1 MKIATPSSSYA
12 WRRSMP
18 VSAEVIGAE
27 LEKLQE
33 ENGGLT
39 PSILV
44 EAARPESN
52 PLHRLFVWDNDTA
65 GEKYRQIQAGY
76 ILRNLKIEYTRTEQQ
91 TNEQPRVLLVQA
103 FVNVEKAAETESGK
117 DGDEPEAP
125 QRVYLHNSVAFQ
137 DPQHRRYLLDRA
149 KSDLAAWRNRYA
161 VLKEFDEVVKEIDR
175 TLKTLTTEIKAAA

>member
-1 MKIATPSSSYA
+1 
-12 WRRSMP
+12 MP

-39 PSILV
+39 PSLLV

-65 GEKYRQIQAGY
+65 GEKYRQIQASY
-76 ILRNLKIEYTRTEQQ
+76 ILRNLKVEYTRAEQQ
-91 TNEQPRVLLVQA
+91 PSEQPRVLLVQA
-103 FVNVEKAAETESGK
+103 FDNVEKATETDSDE
-117 DGDEPEAP
+117 DGDESEVP

-137 DPQHRRYLLDRA
+137 NPQHRRYLLDRA

-175 TLKTLTTEIKAAA
+175 TLKTLTIEIKAAA